1 MTKKKNKNSKLFL
14 ELKAGLEE
22 AIEHSKGKLNLRSE
36 HIEIPKPPAEYKPRQ
51 IKAIRENRLYSQG
64 LFAKVLNV
72 SIKTVQSWES
82 GERSPNHSALRLLEI
97 IDKGIYCPDIY
108 KKR

>member
-1 MTKKKNKNSKLFL
+1 MNKKKSKKSILFE
-14 ELKAGLEE
+14 ELKAGLED
-22 AIEHSKGKLNLRSE
+22 AIAHSQGKLSLRSE
-36 HIEIPKPPAEYKPRQ
+36 CIEIPEPPVEYKPKQ
-51 IKAIRENRLYSQG
+51 IRAIRENRYYSQG